1 MEEKNIHFFFQSFHS
16 SCQDSAVSLPQF
28 LISHPF
34 LDRIPCLS
42 LINVRLKCTFEKKHK
57 TEKIKNGF
65 CSNKVFLSEERER
78 ERERKEYF
86 LISELGL
93 CSHYLKVR
101 TNKTWT
107 RYHAEPI
114 CQLGVVHSDVFG
126 VAIAA

>member
-1 MEEKNIHFFFQSFHS
+1 MVFVPIKFFYPKRERERERERERREEK
-16 SCQDSAVSLPQF
+16 
-28 LISHPF
+28 
-34 LDRIPCLS
+34 
-42 LINVRLKCTFEKKHK
+42 
-57 TEKIKNGF
+57 
-65 CSNKVFLSEERER
+65 R